1 MLTDIRTM
9 KEISDF
15 VAGFSGDA
23 VFSDPMAQTA
33 EQLARNLNAALS
45 QPAKC
50 RVIGIYSGKELT
62 GVFSFLVNPDEG
74 YLEMLVGL
82 SRKKRAYQE
91 VLDWLRHRFPAYEA
105 DFVFNPNNRLLR
117 KALEERGAGF
127 DTEQLRLVWNRLC
140 DGEAGN
146 HVVVPYEESYREG
159 YLALH
164 RDEGRYWTGEKVIAA
179 PDRFR
184 IFLALRRGTV
194 VGYIDVTYP
203 YGENEPYDLFVCEEE
218 RRKGY
223 GKALLRKA
231 LAANGSA
238 DMAALVETDNIPAIR
253 LFRSLGFTDDPSGS
267 SVLARLT
274 L

>member
-23 VFSDPMAQTA
+23 VFSDPMARTT
-33 EQLARNLNAALS
+33 EQLARNLNAAFS
-45 QPAKC
+45 QPVKC
-50 RVIGIYSGKELT
+50 RVIGIYSGQELA
-62 GVFSFLVNPDEG
+62 GVFSFLVNPDER

-82 SRKKRAYQE
+82 SREERAYQE
-91 VLDWLRHRFPAYEA
+91 VLDWLRQRFPAYEA

-140 DGEAGN
+140 DGEDGN
-146 HVVVPYEESYREG
+146 LVVVPYEEFYRAG

-164 RDEGRYWTGEKVIAA
+164 RNEGRYWTGEKVIAA

-184 IFLALRRGTV
+184 VFLALRRGAV

-203 YGENEPYDLFVCEEE
+203 YGENEPYDLFVCEEA

-253 LFRSLGFTDDPSGS
+253 LFRSLGFIDDPSGS